1 MISELCKLSLVLVL
15 GLVVW
20 SVYDHSKWDED
31 YTRYEA
37 AILDIPAL
45 DSSYINHIRP
55 KLFKDAVV
63 ISNDTHLNWPEDVA
77 VSSQGVIYTG
87 LLNGQVVSVTPGSNE
102 TTSLVHHPESGRI
115 YGIILTSDESTLYYA
130 TDYKGLVKL
139 DLKTLKHEYLLNE
152 VEGKPIGTMNALAI
166 D

>member
-1 MISELCKLSLVLVL
+1 ML

-20 SVYDHSKWDED
+20 AVYDHSKWDED

-37 AILDIPAL
+37 AILDVPSL
-45 DSSYINHIRP
+45 DSSYLNHIQP

-77 VSSQGVIYTG
+77 VSSKGIIYTG

-102 TTSLVHHPESGRI
+102 TTTLAHHPESGRI
-115 YGIILTSDESTLYYA
+115 YGIILTSD
-130 TDYKGLVKL
+130 
-139 DLKTLKHEYLLNE
+139 
-152 VEGKPIGTMNALAI
+152 
-166 D
+166 